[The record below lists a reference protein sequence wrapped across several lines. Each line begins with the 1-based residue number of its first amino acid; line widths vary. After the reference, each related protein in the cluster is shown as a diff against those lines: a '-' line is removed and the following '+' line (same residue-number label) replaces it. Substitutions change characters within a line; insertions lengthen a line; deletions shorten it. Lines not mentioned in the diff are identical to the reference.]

1 MYEAGSHI
9 LFERFPL
16 EVGPSES
23 VVSTL
28 SRRGSLWVTGAESG
42 PPFAAKDLV
51 SAVGQIAAAGYVPR
65 SMLRISTGGLV
76 TPTEIAQTLTAWIEP
91 EETSVV
97 DAADWSDD
105 LSSAACAREELEGH
119 YSDSLAT
126 MLSDRVIMIDN
137 QLCAVIVYGELRAA
151 VVFDHD
157 DDPMYSEPWVTLRL
171 HNGYGHSWH
180 SRGLVAPGIECTLFD
195 SDGQKQLSLERPRE
209 TRPDERL
216 MDLLAWADS
225 LLHYTPEHRGT
236 RLMVDRSGRFTTS
249 EDEYVDVSGG
259 FDPAL
264 WAKRTVLP
272 VLEDGTA

>member
-1 MYEAGSHI
+1 MNKAGPHI
-9 LFERFPL
+9 LFERYHL

-23 VVSTL
+23 VVSTMFRL
-28 SRRGSLWVTGAESG
+28 ELLWVAGPESG
-42 PPFAAKDLV
+42 RPFKSENLA
-51 SAVGQIAAAGYVPR
+51 SAIGHVAAAQFVPE
-65 SMLRISTGGLV
+65 SLLRIETDGLV
-76 TPTEIAQTLTAWIEP
+76 APVEIAQTLTAWIEP

-97 DAADWSDD
+97 DSADWSDND
-105 LSSAACAREELEGH
+105 DGAAYARQELEIH
-119 YSDSLAT
+119 YSDSHAK
-126 MLSDRVIMIDN
+126 MLSDRFIMIDARP
-137 QLCAVIVYGELRAA
+137 CAVVEDDGLRAA
-151 VVFDHD
+151 VLFDHD
-157 DDPMYSEPWVTLRL
+157 DNPMYSEPWVTLRL

-209 TRPDERL
+209 MRPDERL

-259 FDPAL
+259 FDPVL
-264 WAKRTVLP
+264 WAKRIGRP
-272 VLEDGTA
+272 VLGDDVM